1 MSHYFSPTHTSADR
15 IKKLFVSLRNQNMV
29 LQTAREVFSP
39 ENIDKGTEILI
50 NALILP
56 SSIENAYF
64 LDLGAGYGPISIWL
78 SKYLAFH
85 ELTQQTAQT
94 PPITSLNYKIFASE
108 VNERALWLLKRNIVS
123 NKCGNI
129 EILPGPFQDSVE
141 KLKSSNIKFNAVYTN
156 PPLKTGH
163 KNMLEL
169 FEAAADLLTENGF
182 IQYVHKK
189 KLGSEGFQAKLL
201 DIKPTWN
208 IKTIKKQSGY
218 HVILFSPKP
227 LNISSRKSST
237 SGYF

>member
-1 MSHYFSPTHTSADR
+1 MSHYFSPTHASADR
-15 IKKLFVSLRNQNMV
+15 IKKLFVSIRNQNMV

-50 NALILP
+50 NAIFLP
-56 SSIENAYF
+56 APIENAYF

-78 SKYLAFH
+78 SKYLAFY
-85 ELTQQTAQT
+85 ELTKQTVQST
-94 PPITSLNYKIFASE
+94 PITPLIYKIYASE

-123 NKCGNI
+123 NKCRNI
-129 EILPGPFQDSVE
+129 EILPGPFQDSVD
-141 KLKSSNIKFNAVYTN
+141 KLKLSNIRFNAVYTN

-169 FEAAADLLTENGF
+169 FEAAADLLTKNGF

-189 KLGSEGFQAKLL
+189 KLGAEAFQAKLL
-201 DIKPTWN
+201 DIKPSWN
-208 IKTIKKQSGY
+208 IETIKKQSGY

-227 LNISSRKSST
+227 LDIPHRKSSI